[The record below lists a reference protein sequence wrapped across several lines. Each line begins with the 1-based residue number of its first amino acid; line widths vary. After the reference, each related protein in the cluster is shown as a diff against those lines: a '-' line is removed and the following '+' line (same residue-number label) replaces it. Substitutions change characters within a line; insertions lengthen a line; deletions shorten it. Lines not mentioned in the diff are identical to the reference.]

1 MTESI
6 VVIGGGEAP
15 ESTVVERLPASS
27 FVIAADSGVDHAR
40 RLDLRPDV
48 VVGDLDSASAEGLA
62 WARDVGAAIVR
73 HPTDKDATDL
83 ELALDIAQE
92 RASVAAASGAG
103 PIAVWVVDGGGGRLD
118 HLVGNLVLLA
128 APRAHMVLTG
138 VVGSAIVT
146 PVHHERQLRGAPG
159 EVISLIALGGPAT
172 GVKTKGL
179 RWSLEDAVLE
189 PFTSLGVS
197 NEFAA
202 AVATLEVATGT
213 ILAIQPGSPRP

>member
-15 ESTVVERLPASS
+15 EPTIAERLPASS

-40 RLDLRPDV
+40 SLGLMPHV

-62 WARDVGAAIVR
+62 WATDLGADIVR

-92 RASVAAASGAG
+92 RASAVDLD
-103 PIAVWVVDGGGGRLD
+103 PIAVWVLDGGGGRLD
-118 HLVGNLVLLA
+118 HLVGNLALLA
-128 APRAHMVLTG
+128 ARRPHMVLTAL
-138 VVGSAIVT
+138 VGSAVVT
-146 PVHHERQLRGAPG
+146 PVHDERQLHGVPG
-159 EVISLIALGGPAT
+159 EVISLVAFGGPAT
-172 GVKTKGL
+172 GVTTKGL
-179 RWSLEDAVLE
+179 RWSLDDAVLE

-197 NEFAA
+197 NEFAE
-202 AVATLEVATGT
+202 AVAVVRLTTGT
-213 ILAIQPGSPRP
+213 ILAIQPGSRHL

>member
-1 MTESI
+1 MTRSI

-15 ESTVVERLPASS
+15 EPGVVELLPSSS

-40 RLDLRPDV
+40 TLGLVPHV
-48 VVGDLDSASAEGLA
+48 VVGDLDSATAAGLA
-62 WARDVGAAIVR
+62 WATGHGADIVR

-92 RASVAAASGAG
+92 RAASSSGSTEG

-118 HLVGNLVLLA
+118 HLVGNLALLG
-128 APRAHMVLTG
+128 APRPHVVLTG
-138 VVGSAIVT
+138 VVGSAVVT
-146 PVHHERQLRGAPG
+146 PVHDERHVRGWPG
-159 EVISLIALGGPAT
+159 AVISLLAVGGPAR
-172 GVKTKGL
+172 GVTTTGL
-179 RWSLEDAVLE
+179 RWSLDDATLD

-202 AVATLEVATGT
+202 GDAVVRVASGT
-213 ILAIQPGSPRP
+213 VLAIQPAGRPR

>member
-15 ESTVVERLPASS
+15 KPSIADRLPPAS

-40 RLDLRPDV
+40 RLGLRPDV

-62 WARDVGAAIVR
+62 WAQDVGADIVR

-92 RASVAAASGAG
+92 RASVSAASGAG
-103 PIAVWVVDGGGGRLD
+103 PVAVWIVDGGGGRLD

-128 APRAHMVLTG
+128 APRPHMVLTG
-138 VVGSAIVT
+138 LVGSAVVT
-146 PVHHERQLRGAPG
+146 PVHVERQLRGAPG
-159 EVISLIALGGPAT
+159 EVISLVAFGGPAT
-172 GVKTKGL
+172 GVTTKGL

-202 AVATLEVATGT
+202 EDAVIGVAGGT
-213 ILAIQPGSPRP
+213 ILAIQPGSRRL